1 MLRLLALT
9 VSLSLAA
16 STSLANDNDNSF
28 CRGFIIKALD
38 EYSIEG
44 AERIDLWL
52 GWNATVIRTG
62 SQGKLNETEYKQ
74 GRDSFDNRFSSGGAA
89 SVLAVRNEDC
99 DMGRDAGWRWW

>member
-1 MLRLLALT
+1 MFRAVVLFASLLLSA
-9 VSLSLAA
+9 SASLA
-16 STSLANDNDNSF
+16 SDNENSY

-62 SQGKLNETEYKQ
+62 SQGKLNESEYQQ
-74 GRDSFDNRFSSGGAA
+74 GRDSFDNRFSSGGTE
-89 SVLAVRNEDC
+89 SVIAVRDEDC
-99 DMGRDAGWRWW
+99 AMGRDAGWRWW